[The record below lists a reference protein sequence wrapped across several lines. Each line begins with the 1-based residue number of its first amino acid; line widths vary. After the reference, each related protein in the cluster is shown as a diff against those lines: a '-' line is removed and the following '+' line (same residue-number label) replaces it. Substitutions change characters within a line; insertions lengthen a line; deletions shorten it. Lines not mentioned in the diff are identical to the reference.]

1 MIVKITYE
9 IVLTGNISENGARMV
24 AIKATQGQNTM
35 LFDTNVWVREENF
48 RNGVVYNH
56 PMADKYNIY
65 LYKYRNEIEGI
76 ELEMI
81 SRGRNA
87 SLQTIAYVIKDNIS
101 AGIPIFDFT
110 RAVMAKS
117 DRDESTKYAYF
128 QLAKDIVAFTGEA
141 TTIDDMT
148 YDWIIGINDYFKQK
162 GLARNTIIGKHKLL
176 RALINEAIKR
186 KLLPYDENPYLNY
199 HIPQMTSKRG
209 FLEFEE
215 LEALSKLK
223 DLDAR
228 QRHIRDAFLFC
239 CYTGLRYSDIKT
251 LDDAII
257 KNGWIIK
264 TMYKTK
270 FDVNIPYAILF
281 DGKAMDILEKYSSIS
296 DFADIGHN
304 SNVNKIIRE
313 LAEMAGIDKYITWHL
328 SRHTCATLMLRIGV
342 PITTV
347 KYVLGHQ
354 KIETTMIYAE
364 VNEKTVL
371 SDLTKIF
378 KPKEGFDASLMETI
392 TSESKTIWE
401 ERKHEMAERKEK
413 KAQKEKGKKGRKTKA

>member
-1 MIVKITYE
+1 MIVKINYE
-9 IVLTGNISENGARMV
+9 IVLSDKTDENGTRMV
-24 AIKATQGQNTM
+24 AIKATQAQNTL
-35 LFDTNVWVREENF
+35 LFDTNVWVKEENF
-48 RNGVVYNH
+48 KYGVICNH

-65 LYKYRNEIEGI
+65 LYKYRNEIESI

-87 SLQTIAYVIKDNIS
+87 SLQTIAYIIQDNIS
-101 AGIPIFDFT
+101 AGIPIYDFT
-110 RAVMAKS
+110 KAVMAKS
-117 DRDESTKYAYF
+117 DRDPNTKYAYF
-128 QLAKDIVAFTGEA
+128 QLVKDVIAFTGET

-148 YDWIIGINDYFKQK
+148 YDWVIGINDYYKQK
-162 GLARNTIIGKHKLL
+162 GLARNTIIGKHKLI

-186 KLLPYDENPYLNY
+186 KLLPYDENPYINY
-199 HIPQMTSKRG
+199 HIPQMISRRG

-215 LEALSKLK
+215 LDAIAKLK
-223 DLDAR
+223 DLDKR
-228 QRHIRDAFLFC
+228 QKHIRDAFLFC
-239 CYTGLRYSDIKT
+239 CYTGLRYSDMRT
-251 LDDAII
+251 LDDAVI
-257 KNGWIIK
+257 KNGWIMK

-281 DGKAMDILEKYSSIS
+281 DGKGMDILNKYSNVS
-296 DFADIGHN
+296 DFADIGLN
-304 SNVNKIIRE
+304 STVNKIIKE
-313 LAEMAGIDKYITWHL
+313 IAAKAGIEKRVTWHL
-328 SRHTCATLMLRIGV
+328 ARHTCATLMLRVGV

-354 KIETTMIYAE
+354 KIETTMIYCE

-371 SDLTKIF
+371 ADLTKLF

-392 TSESKTIWE
+392 TSDSKTIWE

-413 KAQKEKGKKGRKTKA
+413 KKAQEKGKKNREAKV